1 MGINLSDYINDE
13 NRKMTP
19 EQIRQ
24 FLIDYG
30 FDEALEILD
39 EKLESDE
46 DTSHHI
52 PHLTNININI
62 NDNTEEP
69 MKFIKRIA
77 KERE

>member
-1 MGINLSDYINDE
+1 MGMKLSDYINED
-13 NRKMTP
+13 NRKLTP

-30 FDEALEILD
+30 FDEALEIFD
-39 EKLESDE
+39 EELESDE

-52 PHLTNININI
+52 PHLTNINI

-77 KERE
+77 KERD